1 MARRR
6 YNAGQGDIVRWYRG
20 KVEALENANVETLEQ
35 AAEDGAELMK
45 YFIETRGTEKSGKRG
60 RIEDRDM
67 LNAVTSEV
75 TSRGPGKNQANFG
88 WLKTREDYFALQ
100 EGGFEHSPGV
110 TVEGMYALTDAAEET
125 FTNLR
130 EDIERNLKNV

>member
-20 KVEALENANVETLEQ
+20 KVEAIESANEEALEQ
-35 AAEDGAELMK
+35 AAKEGAELMK
-45 YFIETRGTEKSGKRG
+45 HYISTRGTAKSGKAG
-60 RIEDRDM
+60 RIETRDM

-75 TSRGPGKNQANFG
+75 ISRGPGKNQANFG

-125 FTNLR
+125 FRELR
-130 EDIERNLKNV
+130 ERIERNLKNV